1 VALVSLY
8 IVKAA
13 KPLSI
18 RRLAF
23 QCCDCWFGEKDMWP
37 IKLVP
42 LICDN
47 WWKKSEGNWLT
58 LVNVE
63 MATEMEEFEGTPTP
77 VPCPT
82 APSSI

>member
-42 LICDN
+42 LISKN
-47 WWKKSEGNWLT
+47 FSSVTTGGRR
-58 LVNVE
+58 VR
-63 MATEMEEFEGTPTP
+63 GTG
-77 VPCPT
+77 
-82 APSSI
+82 